1 MKKVV
6 DRETYRCYYVFT
18 RSTHNYNTAG
28 GDPMPD
34 KIVDILKRIEDVKGE
49 EYAKG
54 LVDGVNLATKE
65 PAEKEQRPA

>member
-1 MKKVV
+1 
-6 DRETYRCYYVFT
+6 
-18 RSTHNYNTAG
+18 
-28 GDPMPD
+28 MPD